1 MSTRK
6 QTAAMLDIGAGIT
19 LIIVGIVGALA
30 RVGVFDNNPLP
41 HWSAIEHWWPLMVI
55 IPGLIMWLSDME
67 DGQYL
72 PKCRPCESR
81 AIMPGINPL
90 KCRDTSGRVLR

>member
-1 MSTRK
+1 VFEALQQEIQMSTRK

-19 LIIVGIVGALA
+19 LIIVGIVGVLA

-55 IPGLIMWLSDME
+55 IAGLIKWLSDME
-67 DGQYL
+67 DGQ
-72 PKCRPCESR
+72 KTRHSR
-81 AIMPGINPL
+81 QKLEIPYG
-90 KCRDTSGRVLR
+90 K